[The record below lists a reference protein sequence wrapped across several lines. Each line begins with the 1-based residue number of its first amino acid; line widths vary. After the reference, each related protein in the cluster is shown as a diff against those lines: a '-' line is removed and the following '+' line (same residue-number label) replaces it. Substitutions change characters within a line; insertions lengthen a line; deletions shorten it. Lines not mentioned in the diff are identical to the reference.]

1 MYTEHFGFREDPF
14 GVSPDPR
21 FLYLGPGHQ
30 EAFAALMY
38 GVKMRRGFIC
48 LTGEPGTGKT
58 TLLYALLEQLENS
71 VRTVFLPGTDLT
83 FKQRL
88 QFILESLGSKPQ
100 GGTVLSLTRQLQDLL
115 ADQWRSGNNVV
126 LIFDEAQ
133 NLSIREMED
142 IRLLTNFEV
151 PQAKLLQVML
161 VGQPQLKSKL
171 GLSELAQ
178 LKQRI
183 TVNVNLRPLTMSET
197 SEYIE
202 HRLRC
207 TEWNKPLHSLMSR
220 PVLAAIYEASH
231 GIPRLINAV
240 CHNALLV
247 AYAENKYRIEL
258 PMVKEAAQEL
268 DLFESVPLIDPVA
281 ASKATDPEMQQW
293 LVAMSAEAD
302 DQMSSEADAQTV
314 AAQVTRQQAE
324 LVSEAAHSGAASAQS
339 SPMIAPPPV
348 VTPSVAPSVAL
359 ADVSHESWSQPTQ
372 PEPADGVAP
381 LATVPAQAATLTPEV
396 AVETAPVSTQAAV
409 VSLSDSTA
417 SAPVVSVEPDQT
429 SELRK
434 DFASEAAPAVTGSD
448 GKTSDESDN
457 QAPSAATAPAS
468 KVGDVAESS
477 ESGSNVTP
485 FKPKAA
491 GRFRPA
497 YGRVP
502 GVPAPLVGAEAERRP
517 AFVGLSA
524 PARAVEPALDMP
536 PAPAPDTVPAVTHD
550 KTNSSPVERPL
561 NVRLANEYP
570 SSLSRPRWQQSQPV
584 GLSMDQLLDE
594 LETFI
599 QARAGRPTTAHQ
611 DEQLL
616 AGVRSAALGKLMDES
631 DAMRS
636 FWSEPTEAEFDRNVQ
651 PSTDSEP
658 IPRVKHDFA
667 IGATPQTWDHSWTRP
682 EPVRVPLSRIEV
694 PQHWSR
700 PQLFAAALFLAL
712 FALCVGLVGGFVIT
726 KFYGGQITAW
736 MTHGVSRWPV
746 KMTAGQLATMP
757 GKTEIST
764 SPLMIPT
771 GPLAPASVSSALP
784 GGEANPAEATPH
796 MVIVGPGETLL
807 SIMRREYGAVTPR
820 LVNRVRA
827 ANPHVYNWDEL
838 PSGTAL
844 LLPPLPEADDV
855 EHRSSQ

>member
-48 LTGEPGTGKT
+48 LVGEPGTGKT
-58 TLLYALLEQLENS
+58 TLLYALLGQLDNS

-171 GLSELAQ
+171 SLSELAQ

-207 TEWNKPLHSLMSR
+207 TEWNKPLHSLVSR

-268 DLFESVPLIDPVA
+268 DLFESTPLVDPVA
-281 ASKATDPEMQQW
+281 ASMATDPEMQQW
-293 LVAMSAEAD
+293 LVSMSAEAD
-302 DQMSSEADAQTV
+302 NQMSVHADNHTTIVPQTG
-314 AAQVTRQQAE
+314 QQA
-324 LVSEAAHSGAASAQS
+324 VRASETEHAHSNMAQS
-339 SPMIAPPPV
+339 SPSIAPTDHLAIPPSAAPSVPLTDLGHESWLQPAQPGPADAVAPMPTVQAQGAAPVAQAAAEPLLHTEPTSV
-348 VTPSVAPSVAL
+348 VSVGDVMAPTIAPAESESDQPSEPRKDLASGVMPSVA
-359 ADVSHESWSQPTQ
+359 
-372 PEPADGVAP
+372 AP
-381 LATVPAQAATLTPEV
+381 NS
-396 AVETAPVSTQAAV
+396 ETADEHEQEAVSTAAM
-409 VSLSDSTA
+409 
-417 SAPVVSVEPDQT
+417 
-429 SELRK
+429 
-434 DFASEAAPAVTGSD
+434 PATETD
-448 GKTSDESDN
+448 HT
-457 QAPSAATAPAS
+457 P
-468 KVGDVAESS
+468 ESS
-477 ESGSNVTP
+477 ESSSNVAP
-485 FKPKAA
+485 FKPKP
-491 GRFRPA
+491 RFRPT

-502 GVPAPLVGAEAERRP
+502 GVPAPLVGTEPERRP
-517 AFVGLSA
+517 AFLGLSASARALEPAPDTLSA
-524 PARAVEPALDMP
+524 PAPG
-536 PAPAPDTVPAVTHD
+536 TVPAVAHD
-550 KTNSSPVERPL
+550 EATSTPVDR
-561 NVRLANEYP
+561 RLKVGPVVQQPA
-570 SSLSRPRWQQSQPV
+570 SLPRPRWQQRQPV
-584 GLSMDQLLDE
+584 GISMDQLLDE
-594 LETFI
+594 LERLI
-599 QARAGRPTTAHQ
+599 QAREAPTATPNDQ
-611 DEQLL
+611 WSV
-616 AGVRSAALGKLMDES
+616 GVRSTALGRFLDES
-631 DAMRS
+631 DSMAA
-636 FWSEPTEAEFDRNVQ
+636 FWPETAEAACDRATQ
-651 PSTDSEP
+651 PSPDSEP

-667 IGATPQTWDHSWTRP
+667 TGLRPQAQGHSWTRP
-682 EPVRVPLSRIEV
+682 EPVRVPLSRLEV
-694 PQHWSR
+694 PGHWSR
-700 PQLFAAALFLAL
+700 SQLFAAALFLAL
-712 FALCVGLVGGFVIT
+712 FALCVGLVGGFIVT
-726 KFYGGQITAW
+726 KFYGEQITAW
-736 MTHGVSRWPV
+736 MTHGATRWPV
-746 KMTAGQLATMP
+746 KITGQSATMLDKP
-757 GKTEIST
+757 NALNL
-764 SPLMIPT
+764 PLMIPNR
-771 GPLAPASVSSALP
+771 PLSPASVAPILSDS
-784 GGEANPAEATPH
+784 EVDSTETKPH
-796 MVIVGPGETLL
+796 MVIVNSGETLL
-807 SIMRREYGAVTPR
+807 SIMRREYGSVTPR

-827 ANPHVYNWDEL
+827 ANPHVYNWDDL

-844 LLPPLPEADDV
+844 LLPPIQEADGVD
-855 EHRSSQ
+855 HRPSQ

>member
-48 LTGEPGTGKT
+48 LVGEPGTGKT
-58 TLLYALLEQLENS
+58 TLLYALLGQLDNS
-71 VRTVFLPGTDLT
+71 VRTVFLPGKDLT

-171 GLSELAQ
+171 ALSELAQ

-207 TEWNKPLHSLMSR
+207 TEWNKPLHSLVSR
-220 PVLAAIYEASH
+220 PVLAAIYEASR

-268 DLFESVPLIDPVA
+268 DLFESTPLVDPVA
-281 ASKATDPEMQQW
+281 ASMATDPEMQQW
-293 LVAMSAEAD
+293 LVSMSAEAD
-302 DQMSSEADAQTV
+302 NQMSVHADNHTTIVPQTG
-314 AAQVTRQQAE
+314 QQA
-324 LVSEAAHSGAASAQS
+324 VQASETGHSSSNMAQS
-339 SPMIAPPPV
+339 A
-348 VTPSVAPSVAL
+348 PSVAPPEHLAIPPNAASSVRL
-359 ADVSHESWSQPTQ
+359 ADVTDQSWLQPTQ
-372 PEPADGVAP
+372 PVLADAVAPMPTVSIQEPAPAAEAPAEPLFGTEPTSVA
-381 LATVPAQAATLTPEV
+381 
-396 AVETAPVSTQAAV
+396 
-409 VSLSDSTA
+409 SLSDLMTPTPAPAESESDQASEPRKDLASGVMPSVTAPDSATADKHDQKAA
-417 SAPVVSVEPDQT
+417 SA
-429 SELRK
+429 
-434 DFASEAAPAVTGSD
+434 AAMPATETD
-448 GKTSDESDN
+448 HPT
-457 QAPSAATAPAS
+457 
-468 KVGDVAESS
+468 ESS
-477 ESGSNVTP
+477 ESSSNVAP
-485 FKPKAA
+485 FKPKP
-491 GRFRPA
+491 RFRPA
-497 YGRVP
+497 YARVP
-502 GVPAPLVGAEAERRP
+502 AVAAPLVVTEPERRP

-524 PARAVEPALDMP
+524 SARALEPAPDTLS
-536 PAPAPDTVPAVTHD
+536 APAPDTVPAVKDDEAKPTLVD
-550 KTNSSPVERPL
+550 RRFNVEPATRP
-561 NVRLANEYP
+561 P
-570 SSLSRPRWQQSQPV
+570 GSLPRPRWQQPQPV

-594 LETFI
+594 LERLI
-599 QARAGRPTTAHQ
+599 QAREAPTATPKDQ
-611 DEQLL
+611 RSV
-616 AGVRSAALGKLMDES
+616 GVRSAALGRFLDES
-631 DAMRS
+631 DAMAA
-636 FWSEPTEAEFDRNVQ
+636 FWPDTAEAAFDRAIQ
-651 PSTDSEP
+651 PSLDSEP
-658 IPRVKHDFA
+658 IPRIKHDFA
-667 IGATPQTWDHSWTRP
+667 TGLTPQAQGHSWTRP
-682 EPVRVPLSRIEV
+682 EPVRVPLSRLEV
-694 PQHWSR
+694 PGHWSR
-700 PQLFAAALFLAL
+700 SQLFAAALFLAL
-712 FALCVGLVGGFVIT
+712 FALCVGLVGGFIVT
-726 KFYGGQITAW
+726 KFYGEQITAW
-736 MTHGVSRWPV
+736 MTHGATRWPV
-746 KMTAGQLATMP
+746 KITGQSATMLD
-757 GKTEIST
+757 KTDALNL
-764 SPLMIPT
+764 PLMIPT
-771 GPLAPASVSSALP
+771 RPVSPASVSPILSDSEVGLP
-784 GGEANPAEATPH
+784 ETTPH
-796 MVIVGPGETLL
+796 MVIVNSGETLL
-807 SIMRREYGAVTPR
+807 SIMRREYGSVTPR
-820 LVNRVRA
+820 LINRVRA

-844 LLPPLPEADDV
+844 LLPPMQEADVVD
-855 EHRSSQ
+855 RRPSR